1 MYTVLHVEARGPICS
16 TWRSLR
22 EEEVTALVTPW
33 LEYVGGLEPGT
44 IDIRFAGDD
53 QIAHLGEG
61 LRNLVSSLDD
71 DCSCSS
77 SAGSPRFSKTTF
89 APARRG
95 CRTAG
100 SLAGMKGADR

>member
-1 MYTVLHVEARGPICS
+1 MSKPRRPICS

-53 QIAHLGEG
+53 HIAHFGEG

-71 DCSCSS
+71 DCSLLFLYRVSEDFEDDIRAYEATLQNGWS
-77 SAGSPRFSKTTF
+77 RWPG
-89 APARRG
+89 
-95 CRTAG
+95 
-100 SLAGMKGADR
+100 